1 MSHDCGTRRACA
13 VLLCFA
19 FMAVTNGCRRSPFQ
33 RLFDGPMSDSPQAA
47 ANGPDEIPPLQP
59 VPDSALRPQAA
70 AAPTPTPTPTPAT
83 TSTPSPPP
91 LSAPPQAATFPLSP
105 IAEKTSA
112 AERAAGKESGP
123 GLPGLA
129 STPLFDPALT
139 RVDAQNIEPRAIL
152 TGVERKEPDPT
163 SLELTASATHVVLPD
178 QNAPPVLPPDRE
190 HPDPGASAVAVNK
203 PEPEDPA
210 LIWGN
215 SLERLKQVAH
225 ESASQPGS
233 ADGAT
238 LWRIRAQVIDWLS
251 SDRSKPANAA
261 FLKDVVTT
269 IADALKSPA
278 HDATMRASDIQSAV
292 TALEE
297 RVPLGISELRLCRKV
312 LGFGAFEPLEDPKL
326 KPGQSILIYCEP
338 TGLRFETRGDASVV
352 RLSSRIEARLG
363 RRWPQGLGTR
373 SGRG

>member
-1 MSHDCGTRRACA
+1 
-13 VLLCFA
+13 V
-19 FMAVTNGCRRSPFQ
+19 
-33 RLFDGPMSDSPQAA
+33 
-47 ANGPDEIPPLQP
+47 
-59 VPDSALRPQAA
+59 
-70 AAPTPTPTPTPAT
+70 
-83 TSTPSPPP
+83 
-91 LSAPPQAATFPLSP
+91 
-105 IAEKTSA
+105 EKTSA
-112 AERAAGKESGP
+112 PERDAEKKGSP

-139 RVDAQNIEPRAIL
+139 RVDARIVEPRATL
-152 TGVERKEPDPT
+152 TGVESKKSDPT
-163 SLELTASATHVVLPD
+163 SLELTVLTSPVVLPD
-178 QNAPPVLPPDRE
+178 QNAPPVLPLDKE
-190 HPDPGASAVAVNK
+190 HPDPEGSALAVNK
-203 PEPEDPA
+203 PAPEDPA
-210 LIWGN
+210 LIWGT

-269 IADALKSPA
+269 IADAVKSPA
-278 HDATMRASDIQSAV
+278 HDATMRSSDLQSAV

-297 RVPLGISELRLCRKV
+297 RVPLGVSGLRLCTKV

-352 RLSSRIEARLG
+352 RLSSRIELVSAGDGRKIWEQDLGTAEDEFRG
-363 RRWPQGLGTR
+363 RRRDCFVNYRIALPSSVSPGDYRLLLFQTDLVANSSTTAELPVTLTR
-373 SGRG
+373 